1 MNWLFHRY
9 FCPGTAFALSQYQQP
24 LDRTQKGN
32 EVMNAV
38 HTETR
43 LNQFVARLLQS
54 AASEVKVP
62 SKPDA
67 HTLALAFRAAFSAT
81 RTS

>member
-1 MNWLFHRY
+1 
-9 FCPGTAFALSQYQQP
+9 
-24 LDRTQKGN
+24 
-32 EVMNAV
+32 MNAV

-54 AASEVKVP
+54 AASDVKVP

-67 HTLALAFRAAFSAT
+67 HALALAFRAAFSAT